1 MKRSAWV
8 DILLLAAAIKVAV
21 GLVGLL
27 VPFPGVEGAIGSV
40 PPTSISGLNIVAFGG
55 AAALLVFAGRQDLR
69 AVHLGAFFLLVATS
83 FAQIGIR
90 RLVPALSPPFGSVI
104 ELVQAVQVDAFLPYL
119 LWLFVRDFPRVPPSV
134 RLKRLLR
141 LGMSVSWIAGIVLF
155 VANLALVYAT
165 SDDGRGLAEMVFGRL
180 ARDGTA
186 NESLDHAVVLTLS
199 ALALLVLMMKAPL
212 ARTAEGRRVR
222 LFCSALVLGWGPV
235 SLQILLESTIPAY
248 YAFLER
254 PTVRVVYSLIIY
266 PTLLAIPVGTTYSVL
281 VDHVLDV
288 RLVVRKALRYAL
300 ARYSVMVLVALP
312 LLWLAWY
319 GYAYRDL
326 TIAEILRSRGPLIVL
341 ATGTAA
347 VLLRTRHRLLEAIDR
362 RFFRDQYR
370 AHEALNALV
379 NESRKAGNMH
389 ELTRLVR
396 QKIDA
401 ALHVDSV
408 ALLIRD
414 ESGLLV
420 SPDKAVRPLS
430 LSSVLAELLAGSVE
444 PLSVD
449 LHEQRSPFLRL
460 PEVERQWLGDGG
472 FRLLVP
478 LLDANGALMGVIAL
492 GEKKS
497 ELPFQS
503 EDRSLLASVASSC
516 AWVLDNR
523 LLRSTAE
530 SLSSEATAHA
540 RTGEDERDSERALE
554 CAECGRLHAAPAAVC
569 EHCSGPL
576 QSAAVPLMLAGKFRL
591 DQRIGSGGMGVVY
604 RATDVTLGRQV
615 AVKTLPRTSPEHAI
629 RLRREAR
636 VAASVSHS
644 HLAVIYG
651 AETWHGTPML
661 VFELLDGGTLA
672 DRIRRAPLAPDQVVT
687 LGIALASALECAHAA
702 GILHGDIKPSNIGY
716 QGTRGGGTPKLL
728 DFGIARIMQG
738 ANRTAAS
745 QLDATSDGTTA
756 TAAPIGTLAYL
767 SPEALQGES
776 PDTSFDLW
784 SLALVLLEALLGRNP
799 FRGQATLDT
808 VLSIDRAA
816 IVDALAAGP
825 PCPSPLRAFFE
836 AALARNPSRRP
847 ASATEFRR
855 SLEHCLPV
863 ATS

>member
-1 MKRSAWV
+1 VRRSAWL
-8 DILLLAAAIKVAV
+8 DILLFAAAIKVAV

-27 VPFPGVEGAIGSV
+27 IPLPVADGALGNL
-40 PPTSISGLNIVAFGG
+40 PPTAISVLNVVAFGG

-83 FAQIGIR
+83 FAHPGIR
-90 RLVPALSPPFGSVI
+90 WLVPALSPAFAGAI
-104 ELVQAVQVDAFLPYL
+104 EVVRAVQVDAFLPYV
-119 LWLFVRDFPRVPPSV
+119 LWLFVRDFPRVPHSV
-134 RLKRLLR
+134 RLKRMLR
-141 LGMSVSWIAGIVLF
+141 LGLSVSWIAGIVLF
-155 VANLALVYAT
+155 VANLALAYAT
-165 SDDGRGLAEMVFGRL
+165 IEPAGVAQWVLEKLGRE
-180 ARDGTA
+180 GTA
-186 NESLDHAVVLTLS
+186 NESLYYAVVLTLS
-199 ALALLVLMMKAPL
+199 ALALVVLTMKAPL
-212 ARTAEGRRVR
+212 ARTTEGRRVR
-222 LFCSALVLGWGPV
+222 LFCAALILGWGPV

-254 PTVRVVYSLIIY
+254 PAVELAYSLIIY

-281 VDHVLDV
+281 VDHVLGV

-300 ARYSVMVLVALP
+300 ARYSVMCLVALP

-319 GYAYRDL
+319 GYAYRHL
-326 TIAEILRSRGPLIVL
+326 TIAEILRSRGPIIVL
-341 ATGTAA
+341 ATGAA
-347 VLLRTRHRLLEAIDR
+347 VLLLRTRRRLLQAIDR

-379 NESRKAGNMH
+379 HESQRAGTVL
-389 ELTRLVR
+389 ELTQLVR
-396 QKIDA
+396 QRIDA

-420 SPDKAVRPLS
+420 APDKATRPLA
-430 LSSVLAELLAGSVE
+430 LASVLAELLAGSVE
-444 PLSVD
+444 PLPVD
-449 LHEQRSPFLRL
+449 LHDAHSPFLRL
-460 PEVERQWLGDGG
+460 PEAERQWLGDGG

-478 LLDANGALMGVIAL
+478 MLDANGSLLGVIAL

-503 EDRSLLASVASSC
+503 EDRSLLSAVATSC
-516 AWVLDNR
+516 AWMLENR
-523 LLRSTAE
+523 LLRSPSEA
-530 SLSSEATAHA
+530 SSEVAIQSA
-540 RTGEDERDSERALE
+540 GEDDRESERALE
-554 CAECGRLHAAPAAVC
+554 CAECGRLHAPPAATC
-569 EHCSGPL
+569 DHCGGSL
-576 QSAAVPLMLAGKFRL
+576 RAAAVPLMLAGKFRL

-604 RATDVTLGRQV
+604 RATDVALGRQV
-615 AVKTLPRTSPEHAI
+615 AVKTLPRTSPEHAT

-636 VAASVSHS
+636 VAASVSHP

-661 VFELLDGGTLA
+661 VFEFLDGGTLA
-672 DRIRRAPLAPDQVVT
+672 DRIRHAPLTPDQVVA
-687 LGIALASALECAHAA
+687 LGIALSSALEYAHAA

-716 QGTRGGGTPKLL
+716 QGKQGGGTPKLL
-728 DFGIARIMQG
+728 DFGIARILHG
-738 ANRTAAS
+738 ANRTAALH
-745 QLDATSDGTTA
+745 LDATSDGTTA
-756 TAAPIGTLAYL
+756 TAAPVGTLAYL
-767 SPEALQGES
+767 SPEALQGEP

-816 IVDALAAGP
+816 IADALAAGP
-825 PCPSPLRAFFE
+825 PCPAPLRAFFD

-847 ASATEFRR
+847 ASAAEFRR
-855 SLEHCLPV
+855 TLEHCV
-863 ATS
+863 FAATS